1 MIRRQGRVSSSRVL
15 PDPLAFAPLTATS
28 SRIYVFGMS
37 TGFRAG
43 KEAVSIFETVR

>member
-1 MIRRQGRVSSSRVL
+1 VAFALAAMAVTM
-15 PDPLAFAPLTATS
+15 AFAPLTATS

-43 KEAVSIFETVR
+43 KEAISIFETVR